1 MTFDLIFWP
10 SISSTCKKK
19 LIFFFIKI
27 FFKLFPTTYIKS
39 GRVFFLVFEHH
50 PIKNTYIELII
61 KIIIIMLSI
70 KMDFSE
76 NFSFVIQD
84 EIQSYHWENSQCTLH
99 PIETY
104 FKKNGQTVSDCTCIL
119 SCSNFYLSICH
130 TWNPNAHQ

>member
-1 MTFDLIFWP
+1 
-10 SISSTCKKK
+10 
-19 LIFFFIKI
+19 
-27 FFKLFPTTYIKS
+27 
-39 GRVFFLVFEHH
+39 
-50 PIKNTYIELII
+50 
-61 KIIIIMLSI
+61 MLSI

-119 SCSNFYLSICH
+119 SDHKSHSTAAVHFLKSVYMPYLKSKCPSVVKAHYSTDGCGGQYKNKYNFINLYCH
-130 TWNPNAHQ
+130 NKNFNIQAE